1 MTLTQRTAT
10 ALLAPGK
17 GIFVADEY
25 VGAML
30 EAGAPGSPG
39 KTLAEYVDLVLA
51 TPGVE
56 RWLSGVLMTADTF
69 ALSGERVA
77 ARQQSLGPKAVQ
89 LGVRMDT
96 ELARG
101 KAGDD
106 SDQARSQLAAHSAA
120 GATFVEWRANLDP
133 ADVETGRSHVDAT
146 ALARGAALSQPEEVL
161 PLLTIAMPDLSSHS
175 AAVTQAVTGN
185 ALNALFAELARLEVD
200 TSRMLLRINM
210 IMAGDSHSVTT
221 APADVAR
228 ATLTVVTASVPN
240 DVPGVV
246 FLSGGQPLDRAYAN
260 LSAISSLA
268 REHGH
273 PWGFTFAFARSLVE
287 GSVQSWCNGA
297 DEAQVQHELI
307 ESWRAASQRPS
318 SSVSGSP
325 A

>member
-1 MTLTQRTAT
+1 MALTQRTAT
-10 ALLAPGK
+10 ALLTTGK

-30 EAGAPGSPG
+30 EREASGTPG
-39 KTLAEYVDLVLA
+39 KTLAGYVDLVLA

-56 RWLSGVLMTADTF
+56 NWLSGVLMTADTF
-69 ALSGERVA
+69 AQAGREAA
-77 ARQQSLGPKAVQ
+77 ARQQAVQ
-89 LGVRMDT
+89 IGVRMDV
-96 ELARG
+96 ELTRG
-101 KAGDD
+101 DAGDD
-106 SDQARSQLAAHSAA
+106 SDQARSQLADHAAA

-133 ADVETGRSHVDAT
+133 ADVERGSSHVDAM
-146 ALARGAALSQPEEVL
+146 ALARGAALSQSEEIL

-185 ALNALFAELARLEVD
+185 ALNALFAELTRLAVD
-200 TSRMLLRINM
+200 TSRVLLRINM

-228 ATLTVVTASVPN
+228 ATLTVITASVPN

-268 REHGH
+268 REQGH
-273 PWGFTFAFARSLVE
+273 PWRFTFAFARSLVE
-287 GSVQSWCNGA
+287 GSVHSWCNGA
-297 DEAQVQHELI
+297 DEAQLQHELI

-318 SSVSGSP
+318 SSVS
-325 A
+325 AFRA